1 MPSYR
6 FRMEMQLA
14 QHASSDSGAARVLH
28 PFVAPLPTTHGWV
41 LFTGVPVNPTHYPH
55 HLPVRCF
62 APQPTA
68 KTRSKYG
75 PTLEASYVVLP
86 VITSRPLRL
95 PYARNTALAG
105 LIRLE
110 LRLPQMEFCG
120 NAGISGPTSVIFH
133 HMPPAIP
140 RVPCRCICSFLP
152 CKLWPSPRKKR
163 IGVYS
168 DAVGF
173 IPHPDSPSDSRPAN
187 FTRLHCSLYATAC
200 GFGRLP

>member
-1 MPSYR
+1 MPSFRYR
-6 FRMEMQLA
+6 LEMQLA
-14 QHASSDSGAARVLH
+14 IHTSSDSEQFKFSIRSPHHSRRLTVG
-28 PFVAPLPTTHGWV
+28 F
-41 LFTGVPVNPTHYPH
+41 LFIGVPVNPTLYPH
-55 HLPVRCF
+55 HLVVRCF

-68 KTRSKYG
+68 ETRSKYG
-75 PTLEASYVVLP
+75 PTLKASYVVLP

-95 PYARNTALAG
+95 PYARNTSLAG

-110 LRLPQMEFCG
+110 LHLPQLEFCG
-120 NAGISGPTSVIFH
+120 DAGISGLSSVIFH

-152 CKLWPSPRKKR
+152 CKLWPSPCKKR

-173 IPHPDSPSDSRPAN
+173 IPQPDSPSDSRPAN
-187 FTRLHCSLYATAC
+187 LTRLHCSLYATAC
-200 GFGRLP
+200 GFGQLP